1 MNLMTIVGYDKEGKK
16 VPFGNSGD
24 SGAVVLNSKNEVVGL
39 LTSVFIGGTDS
50 VAVAIP
56 IKTILDKLQIQIL
69 V

>member
-1 MNLMTIVGYDKEGKK
+1 MTIEAYDKGKK

-39 LTSVFIGGTDS
+39 LTSVVIAGTES
-50 VAVAIP
+50 VAFAIP
-56 IKTILDKLQIQIL
+56 IQKILNALEIEIL